1 VVASVLYLT
10 GVFNTEQS
18 ASGEAIVNVVVPELD
33 PTSRIGEA
41 AFNQNCAACHG
52 PNAAGKNGT
61 APPLVHKIYEPN
73 HHGNT
78 AFVLAAKRGVRQ
90 HHWGFGNMPPQPD
103 VSEQEIT
110 AIIGYV
116 RTLQRANGI
125 N

>member
-1 VVASVLYLT
+1 MVASVLYLT

-18 ASGEAIVNVVVPELD
+18 ASREAIVNVVVPELD
-33 PTSRIGEA
+33 ATSRIGET
-41 AFNQNCAACHG
+41 AFNQNCATCHG

-73 HHGNT
+73 HHGNM

-90 HHWGFGNMPPQPD
+90 HHWRFGNMPPQPD